1 MRWFTIPSSLLVAAL
16 AMSLC
21 SASHVDAAAHQLEAK
36 GTYVHEPSRRRFP
49 EQVGDFKR
57 EKVLQ
62 YDEAGRDISV
72 GYNLETA
79 DRLIA
84 ATMYVYPLAGQTFG
98 DELSEVQ
105 RAHANTQVAFEQQLT
120 LDREPKHQACRMAGL
135 SYEET
140 FAHRY
145 GPVTSYL
152 LVCDDPP
159 WRLKWRF
166 THLPTSDKNINQVMK
181 DLATAL
187 TVGE

>member
-1 MRWFTIPSSLLVAAL
+1 MGCCTGRIGLLLTALVVSL
-16 AMSLC
+16 
-21 SASHVDAAAHQLEAK
+21 ASVSDLDAAARQIEAN
-36 GTYVHEPSRRRFP
+36 GTYVHEPSQRRFP
-49 EQVGDFKR
+49 EQVGEFRR

-181 DLATAL
+181 DLAT
-187 TVGE
+187 